1 MLASHLSPR
10 PAAHRRVSRRAR
22 LPRRASDGA
31 RWHGYVRVSPR
42 RGSAARAE
50 PIDGDADTSA
60 KRTLSA
66 LDSLLGADAPDP
78 FDVALEASARGALE
92 GDDDDERDDAIRV
105 PLIYT
110 SVPGKGASSS
120 RNPIGGSSPVTGA
133 LSADDPSRAAIG
145 STYVAITVS
154 LPDRATRAQR
164 ERGVKG
170 VELDW
175 CVDTACTTNFILPQ
189 VAYGLDV
196 EIVGAAP
203 AGVGATGAVSSGQ
216 EMLLGTAKLGSDG
229 DDGSGVA
236 AITGLSAAIVQ
247 VPAPGTAG
255 ILGRSF
261 LNCFG
266 AVEFDWC
273 GGAGGGKAAMYMHQ
287 AYAAFDDASE
297 EARGEA
303 VPMRELACGLLA
315 IDVDLN
321 GVRVPALVDTG
332 APQTIVNRA
341 AARAAGIELVGE
353 DGDDGDDGSGSSRST
368 GNRNRAKPSGGFKN
382 PFAAIADAVSRG
394 REQALGSSGA
404 VTVMGAGGRPERLDK
419 ARRSRDVS
427 MLVSGGGDGQKRS
440 ETKTRLSSPQI
451 LVGDLEAF
459 RVGLGLRSDSVAGAG
474 DGEPGIV
481 LGLDA
486 LMSVSKVAMRTTPG
500 NAKMKFFP

>member
-1 MLASHLSPR
+1 MLASHLATR
-10 PAAHRRVSRRAR
+10 IAAPRRV
-22 LPRRASDGA
+22 PRRATTRSADWA
-31 RWHGYVRVSPR
+31 RWRRVRVSPR
-42 RGSAARAE
+42 RGSSARAD
-50 PIDGDADTSA
+50 PTDGDAETSA

-78 FDVALEASARGALE
+78 FDVALEASARDAE
-92 GDDDDERDDAIRV
+92 ERDDASAAIRV

-110 SVPGKGASSS
+110 SVPGKGASAA
-120 RNPIGGSSPVTGA
+120 RNAGGSSLVSGA
-133 LSADDPSRAAIG
+133 LVAGDDPSRTAIG
-145 STYVAITVS
+145 STYIAITVG
-154 LPDRATRAQR
+154 LPDRSTRAQR

-203 AGVGATGAVSSGQ
+203 SGVGATGAVSGGQ

-261 LNCFG
+261 LNCFD
-266 AVEFDWC
+266 AVEFDWR
-273 GGAGGGKAAMYMHQ
+273 GGAAGGKAAMVMHQ
-287 AYAAFDDASE
+287 EYAAFDDAPN
-297 EARGEA
+297 ANDDGVV

-332 APQTIVNRA
+332 APRTIVNRA
-341 AARAAGIELVGE
+341 AARAAGIALVG
-353 DGDDGDDGSGSSRST
+353 DDRDDGVESS
-368 GNRNRAKPSGGFKN
+368 KPTRRGFEN
-382 PFAAIADAVSRG
+382 PFAAIRDAVSRG
-394 REQALGSSGA
+394 RERALGSSGA
-404 VTVMGAGGRPERLDK
+404 VTVMGAGGRPERLDE
-419 ARRSRDVS
+419 AADSRDVS
-427 MLVSGGGDGQKRS
+427 MLVSANGGS
-440 ETKTRLSSPQI
+440 AAAALSSPQI
-451 LVGDLEAF
+451 LVGELEAF
-459 RVGLGLRSDSVAGAG
+459 RVGLGLRGDSVAGAG
-474 DGEPGIV
+474 DGQPGIV

-486 LMSVSKVAMRTTPG
+486 LMSVSKVAMRTAPG
-500 NAKMKFFP
+500 RAKMKFFP

>member
-10 PAAHRRVSRRAR
+10 PAA
-22 LPRRASDGA
+22 PRRASRRA
-31 RWHGYVRVSPR
+31 TTRRWRGGVHVSPS
-42 RGSAARAE
+42 RGSAARAG
-50 PIDGDADTSA
+50 PADGDADTSA

-78 FDVALEASARGALE
+78 FDVALEASAR
-92 GDDDDERDDAIRV
+92 DDDEPAAIVV

-110 SVPGKGASSS
+110 SVPGKGASA
-120 RNPIGGSSPVTGA
+120 PGGTTGGGSLVTGA
-133 LSADDPSRAAIG
+133 LVDETTLIG
-145 STYVAITVS
+145 STYVAITVG
-154 LPDRATRAQR
+154 LPDRSTRAQR

-175 CVDTACTTNFILPQ
+175 CVDTACSTNFITPQ

-203 AGVGATGAVSSGQ
+203 SGVGATGAVSSGQ

-229 DDGSGVA
+229 ADGSGTA

-266 AVEFDWC
+266 AVEFDWRLSQNAA
-273 GGAGGGKAAMYMHQ
+273 GATMCLYQ
-287 AYAAFDDASE
+287 EYAPFDDD
-297 EARGEA
+297 GTMDDQTV
-303 VPMRELACGLLA
+303 VPLNELACGLLA
-315 IDVDLN
+315 VDVDLN
-321 GVRVPALVDTG
+321 GVRMPALVDTG
-332 APQTIVNRA
+332 APRTIINRA
-341 AARAAGIELVGE
+341 AAKAAGIATV
-353 DGDDGDDGSGSSRST
+353 DDASGSPE
-368 GNRNRAKPSGGFKN
+368 AAKKPSTGGFKN
-382 PFAAIADAVSRG
+382 PFAAIQDAISRG

-419 ARRSRDVS
+419 ASRSKDVE
-427 MLVSGGGDGQKRS
+427 MIVSATSGS
-440 ETKTRLSSPQI
+440 VCLSSPQI
-451 LVGDLEAF
+451 LIGDLEAF
-459 RVGLGLRSDSVAGAG
+459 RVGLGLRGDSTLGAN
-474 DGEPGIV
+474 DGQPGIV

-486 LMSVSKVAMRTTPG
+486 LMSVPKVAMRTTPG
-500 NAKMKFFP
+500 NAKMKFFV

>member
-10 PAAHRRVSRRAR
+10 PAA
-22 LPRRASDGA
+22 PRRASRRA
-31 RWHGYVRVSPR
+31 TTRRWRGGVHVSPS
-42 RGSAARAE
+42 RGSAARAG
-50 PIDGDADTSA
+50 PGDGDADTSA

-78 FDVALEASARGALE
+78 FDVALEASAR
-92 GDDDDERDDAIRV
+92 DDDEPAAIVV

-110 SVPGKGASSS
+110 SVPGKGASA
-120 RNPIGGSSPVTGA
+120 PGTMGGGSLVTGA
-133 LSADDPSRAAIG
+133 LVDEKTLIG
-145 STYVAITVS
+145 STYVAITVG
-154 LPDRATRAQR
+154 LPDRSTRAQR

-175 CVDTACTTNFILPQ
+175 CVDTACSTNFITPQ

-203 AGVGATGAVSSGQ
+203 SGVGATGAVSSGQ

-229 DDGSGVA
+229 ADGSGTA

-266 AVEFDWC
+266 AVEFDWRLSQNAA
-273 GGAGGGKAAMYMHQ
+273 GATMCLYQ
-287 AYAAFDDASE
+287 EYAPFDDD
-297 EARGEA
+297 GTMDDQTV
-303 VPMRELACGLLA
+303 VPLNELACGLLA
-315 IDVDLN
+315 VDVDLN
-321 GVRVPALVDTG
+321 GVRMPALVDTG
-332 APQTIVNRA
+332 APRTIINRA
-341 AARAAGIELVGE
+341 AAKAAGIATV
-353 DGDDGDDGSGSSRST
+353 DDASGSPE
-368 GNRNRAKPSGGFKN
+368 AAKKPSTGGFKN
-382 PFAAIADAVSRG
+382 PFAAIQDAISRG

-419 ARRSRDVS
+419 ASRSKDVE
-427 MLVSGGGDGQKRS
+427 MIVSATSGS
-440 ETKTRLSSPQI
+440 VCLSSPQI
-451 LVGDLEAF
+451 LIGDLEAF
-459 RVGLGLRSDSVAGAG
+459 RVGLGLRGDSTPGAN
-474 DGEPGIV
+474 DGQPGIV

-486 LMSVSKVAMRTTPG
+486 LMSVPKVAMRTTPG
-500 NAKMKFFP
+500 NAKMKFFV

>member
-10 PAAHRRVSRRAR
+10 PAA
-22 LPRRASDGA
+22 PRRASRRA
-31 RWHGYVRVSPR
+31 TTRRWRSGVHVSPS
-42 RGSAARAE
+42 RGSAARAG
-50 PIDGDADTSA
+50 PADGDADTSA

-78 FDVALEASARGALE
+78 FDVALEASAR
-92 GDDDDERDDAIRV
+92 DDDEPAAIVV

-110 SVPGKGASSS
+110 SVPGKGASA
-120 RNPIGGSSPVTGA
+120 PGTMGGGSLVTGA
-133 LSADDPSRAAIG
+133 LVDEKALIG
-145 STYVAITVS
+145 STYVAITVG
-154 LPDRATRAQR
+154 LPDRSTRAQR

-175 CVDTACTTNFILPQ
+175 CVDTACSTNFILPQ

-203 AGVGATGAVSSGQ
+203 SGIGATGAVSSGQ

-229 DDGSGVA
+229 PDGSGTA

-266 AVEFDWC
+266 AVEFDWRLQQNA
-273 GGAGGGKAAMYMHQ
+273 GAMCLYQ
-287 AYAAFDDASE
+287 EYAPFDDDDMIDDKTV
-297 EARGEA
+297 
-303 VPMRELACGLLA
+303 VPLNELACGLLA
-315 IDVDLN
+315 VDVDLN
-321 GVRVPALVDTG
+321 GVRMPALVDTG
-332 APQTIVNRA
+332 APRTIINRA
-341 AARAAGIELVGE
+341 AAKAAGIATVG
-353 DGDDGDDGSGSSRST
+353 DGDDAIRGSPEA
-368 GNRNRAKPSGGFKN
+368 AKKPVSPPGVFKN
-382 PFAAIADAVSRG
+382 PFAAIQDAISRG

-419 ARRSRDVS
+419 ASRSKDVE
-427 MLVSGGGDGQKRS
+427 MIVSATSGS
-440 ETKTRLSSPQI
+440 VCLSSPQI
-451 LVGDLEAF
+451 LIGDLEAF
-459 RVGLGLRSDSVAGAG
+459 RVGLGLRGDSTLGAN
-474 DGEPGIV
+474 DGQPGIV

-486 LMSVSKVAMRTTPG
+486 LMSVPKVAMRTTPG
-500 NAKMKFFP
+500 NAKMKFFV

>member
-10 PAAHRRVSRRAR
+10 PAA
-22 LPRRASDGA
+22 PRRASRRA
-31 RWHGYVRVSPR
+31 TTRRWRGGVHVSPS
-42 RGSAARAE
+42 RGSAARAG
-50 PIDGDADTSA
+50 PADGDADTSA

-78 FDVALEASARGALE
+78 FDVALEASAR
-92 GDDDDERDDAIRV
+92 DDDEPAAIVV

-110 SVPGKGASSS
+110 SVPGKGASA
-120 RNPIGGSSPVTGA
+120 PGGTTGGGSLVTGA
-133 LSADDPSRAAIG
+133 LVDETTLIG
-145 STYVAITVS
+145 STYVAITVG
-154 LPDRATRAQR
+154 LPDRSTRAQR

-175 CVDTACTTNFILPQ
+175 CVDTACSTNFILPQ

-203 AGVGATGAVSSGQ
+203 SGVGATGAVSSGQ

-229 DDGSGVA
+229 ADGSGTA

-266 AVEFDWC
+266 AVEFDWRLSQNA
-273 GGAGGGKAAMYMHQ
+273 GAMCLYQ
-287 AYAAFDDASE
+287 EYAPFDDD
-297 EARGEA
+297 GTMDDQTV
-303 VPMRELACGLLA
+303 VPLNELACGLLA
-315 IDVDLN
+315 VDVDLN
-321 GVRVPALVDTG
+321 GVRMPALVDTG
-332 APQTIVNRA
+332 APRTIINRA
-341 AARAAGIELVGE
+341 AAKAAGIATV
-353 DGDDGDDGSGSSRST
+353 DDASGSPE
-368 GNRNRAKPSGGFKN
+368 AAKKPSTGGFKN
-382 PFAAIADAVSRG
+382 PFAAIQDAISRG

-419 ARRSRDVS
+419 ASRSKDVE
-427 MLVSGGGDGQKRS
+427 MIVSATSGS
-440 ETKTRLSSPQI
+440 VCLSSPQI
-451 LVGDLEAF
+451 LIGDLEAF
-459 RVGLGLRSDSVAGAG
+459 RVGLGLRGDSTPGAN
-474 DGEPGIV
+474 DGQPGIV

-486 LMSVSKVAMRTTPG
+486 LMSVPKVAMRTTPG
-500 NAKMKFFP
+500 NAKMKFFV

>member
-1 MLASHLSPR
+1 MLASHLATR
-10 PAAHRRVSRRAR
+10 IAAPRRV
-22 LPRRASDGA
+22 PRRATTRSADWA
-31 RWHGYVRVSPR
+31 RWRRVRVSPR
-42 RGSAARAE
+42 RGSSARAD
-50 PIDGDADTSA
+50 PTDGDAETSA

-78 FDVALEASARGALE
+78 FDVALEASARDAE
-92 GDDDDERDDAIRV
+92 ERDDASAAIRV

-110 SVPGKGASSS
+110 SVPGKGASAA
-120 RNPIGGSSPVTGA
+120 RNAGGSSLVSGA
-133 LSADDPSRAAIG
+133 LVAGDDPSRTAIG
-145 STYVAITVS
+145 STYIAITVG
-154 LPDRATRAQR
+154 LPDRSTRAQR

-203 AGVGATGAVSSGQ
+203 SGVGATGAVSSGQ
-216 EMLLGTAKLGSDG
+216 EMLLGTAKLGSEG

-266 AVEFDWC
+266 AVEFDWR
-273 GGAGGGKAAMYMHQ
+273 GGAGGGKAAMVMHQ
-287 AYAAFDDASE
+287 EYAAFDDDAN
-297 EARGEA
+297 EANDANGGCA
-303 VPMRELACGLLA
+303 VPMNELACGLLA

-321 GVRVPALVDTG
+321 GVRMPALVDTG

-341 AARAAGIELVGE
+341 AARAAGIETV
-353 DGDDGDDGSGSSRST
+353 GDDQDDGR
-368 GNRNRAKPSGGFKN
+368 RKRAEADAGGGFKN
-382 PFAAIADAVSRG
+382 PFAAIRDAVSRG
-394 REQALGSSGA
+394 REQALWSSGA

-419 ARRSRDVS
+419 AARSRDVS
-427 MLVSGGGDGQKRS
+427 MVVSASGGS
-440 ETKTRLSSPQI
+440 ARLSSPQI

-459 RVGLGLRSDSVAGAG
+459 RVGLGLRGDSVAGAG
-474 DGEPGIV
+474 DGQPGIV
-481 LGLDA
+481 LGLDT
-486 LMSVSKVAMRTTPG
+486 LMSVSKVAMRTAPG